1 MGYMAGFLNSVL
13 SPLLTG
19 GTIVILKKFGAWEM
33 FNLLNLIIEK
43 KINTIWLVPS
53 IINYLNNLKLSLKIK
68 KQIKDTL
75 KNIFVGTAPYH
86 DSLKKLF
93 KKNLELHH

>member
-19 GTIVILKKFGAWEM
+19 GTIVILRKFGAWEI

-43 KINTIWLVPS
+43 KINTI
-53 IINYLNNLKLSLKIK
+53 
-68 KQIKDTL
+68 
-75 KNIFVGTAPYH
+75 
-86 DSLKKLF
+86 
-93 KKNLELHH
+93 